1 MDMEDKL
8 ALMPL
13 QPGVYLMKNGEGTI
27 LYVGKAKNLRSRVRS
42 YFRKSGDGRF
52 RIQFL
57 IPNVEDIEFLVTDTE
72 KEALILENTLIKAHK
87 PRFNVNLRD
96 DKSYVNLRLD
106 PRDKFPRLTVVRRP
120 ARDGRSTL
128 DRMLPPT
135 RCVRR
140 CAHCRVSS
148 RCDCAPIMSST
159 RARDR
164 ASTIRSIAARR
175 PASQGMCQTTNT
187 RRWWKKPLCS
197 SRDAMRNC

>member
-13 QPGVYLMKNGEGTI
+13 QPGVYLMKMGRARFSTS
-27 LYVGKAKNLRSRVRS
+27 AKPKPAQPRAL

-120 ARDGRSTL
+120 ARDGAFYFGPYASANS
-128 DRMLPPT
+128 
-135 RCVRR
+135 VRET
-140 CAHCRVSS
+140 CAHCRVSFP
-148 RCDCAPIMSST
+148 CDCAPIMSST

-187 RRWWKKPLCS
+187 GRWWKKPLCS
-197 SRDAMRNC
+197 